1 MRPDSL
7 VPLLGALLAAG
18 PVLAQ
23 AAPPEMVQAAPP
35 AVVQAAPPAGDPV
48 AQARCRTAPGAFG
61 CANAANLAAMA
72 RPEDL
77 VAGQPGTA
85 SPGALEAAAV
95 ARLLAD
101 KVKDLRREGT
111 ESAGG
116 GTQ

>member
-1 MRPDSL
+1 MRAHRPI
-7 VPLLGALLAAG
+7 PLLIALLAAG
-18 PVLAQ
+18 PSLAQ
-23 AAPPEMVQAAPP
+23 AVPVAGP
-35 AVVQAAPPAGDPV
+35 AIGDPV

-77 VAGQPGTA
+77 VAGQPGTP

>member
-1 MRPDSL
+1 MRLLPSCLVMAGLIATAPARSQASPPSL
-7 VPLLGALLAAG
+7 
-18 PVLAQ
+18 
-23 AAPPEMVQAAPP
+23 
-35 AVVQAAPPAGDPV
+35 DPV
-48 AQARCRTAPGAFG
+48 AQARCAARPGAFG

-77 VAGQPGTA
+77 AAGRAATPA
-85 SPGALEAAAV
+85 PGALEAAAV

-116 GTQ
+116 GPQ